1 MSKQDVMDYVFE
13 TPHNT
18 NPAILNQKLDE
29 LVKES
34 GGHYEGGVVSSDEA
48 NKIKILSDGTM
59 EVNSLSVD
67 KILPSNKTTL
77 IIYAIYNIPS
87 TIVIIANATDSIIV
101 HLFCF
106 PSFVLPLFFSKK
118 LFVDEP
124 VIVDDSPASSFD

>member
-1 MSKQDVMDYVFE
+1 MNASYLREWLRGEKMSKQDVIDYVFE
-13 TPHNT
+13 TPLNT

-77 IIYAIYNIPS
+77 IIYGGSAI
-87 TIVIIANATDSIIV
+87 T
-101 HLFCF
+101 
-106 PSFVLPLFFSKK
+106 K
-118 LFVDEP
+118 
-124 VIVDDSPASSFD
+124 